1 MSLHSNAVRLM
12 ILACSLCIPLASAHA
27 QAAQP
32 LTKVRYE
39 EAIRSLMYVPAY
51 VAMSKGF
58 LKDEGLDVSMKTSQ
72 GTDKGMAALLSG
84 SADIVLIGPEATI
97 YVQKSESTLKTKM
110 FAGNTATD
118 GYFLVSRKKADNFD
132 WNTLKGKQIMTW
144 RPGSAPDIF
153 FTTALKKHNLEATK
167 DVKIVSNV
175 APVARMGAWLSGQT
189 DYGLFPEPD
198 ASMLE
203 KDGKG
208 FVVASIGKE
217 VGPVDYTVFTAT
229 DAYIQKNPKVL
240 QAWTNAMARAQK
252 YAHATSS
259 DQVAKDIAQFFPSM
273 DLTLIQSSVERNRKF
288 GIWKSTPLIEA
299 AAIEKLQDMLV
310 QSGVLKD
317 DARVKYED
325 IVDTTF
331 AKNVK

>member
-1 MSLHSNAVRLM
+1 MSLRSKAARLM
-12 ILACSLCIPLASAHA
+12 ILAFTLCSTVVSVQAQGTRPLI
-27 QAAQP
+27 
-32 LTKVRYE
+32 KVRYE
-39 EAIRSLMYVPAY
+39 EAIRSLMYVPVYIAL
-51 VAMSKGF
+51 SKGF

-132 WNTLKGKQIMTW
+132 WNSLKGKQIMTW

-153 FTTALKKHNLEATK
+153 FATALRRHSLEAPR
-167 DVKIVSNV
+167 DVDIVSNV
-175 APVARMGAWLSGQT
+175 APVARMGAWLSGQA
-189 DYGLFPEPD
+189 DYGIFPEPN

-208 FVVASIGKE
+208 FVVASVGHE

-229 DAYIQKNPKVL
+229 DAYIEKNPAIL

-252 YAHATSS
+252 YARATSS
-259 DQVAKDIAQFFPSM
+259 EQVAKDIAQFFPGM
-273 DLTLIQSSVERNRKF
+273 DIALIQSSVERNRKF
-288 GIWKSTPLIEA
+288 GIWKSTPLIEP

-310 QSGVLKD
+310 QSGVLTD
-317 DARVKYED
+317 AARVKYED
-325 IVDTTF
+325 VVVTKF

>member
-1 MSLHSNAVRLM
+1 MSLHINAARLL
-12 ILACSLCIPLASAHA
+12 ILACSLCLPLASVHA
-27 QAAQP
+27 QATQP

-51 VAMSKGF
+51 IAMSKGF

-118 GYFLVSRKKADNFD
+118 GFFLVSRKKIDNFD

-153 FTTALKKHNLEATK
+153 LTTVLKKYSLDAAK
-167 DVKIVSNV
+167 DVKMVSNV
-175 APVARMGAWLSGQT
+175 APVARMGAWLTGQA
-189 DYGLFPEPD
+189 DYGLFTEPD

-203 KDGKG
+203 KKGEG
-208 FVVASIGKE
+208 FVVASIGHE

-229 DAYIQKNPKVL
+229 DAYIQKNPKAL

-252 YAHATSS
+252 YAYATPS

-273 DLTLIQSSVERNRKF
+273 DLALIQSSVERMRKF

-299 AAIEKLQDMLV
+299 AAIEKLQDMLI
-310 QSGVLKD
+310 QSGVLTEA
-317 DARVKYED
+317 ARVKYED
-325 IVDTTF
+325 VVTTKF